1 MFPEMLKG
9 VIFPLVIVFLIFLI
23 LRELMC
29 WYWKINN
36 IVRLLEDIIKK
47 MNEVANFQV
56 YHIVDNI
63 RKDVHSLVS
72 EKKEK

>member
-1 MFPEMLKG
+1 MLPEMLKG
-9 VIFPLVIVFLIFLI
+9 VILPLVIGFLIFLI

-29 WYWKINN
+29 WYWKINS